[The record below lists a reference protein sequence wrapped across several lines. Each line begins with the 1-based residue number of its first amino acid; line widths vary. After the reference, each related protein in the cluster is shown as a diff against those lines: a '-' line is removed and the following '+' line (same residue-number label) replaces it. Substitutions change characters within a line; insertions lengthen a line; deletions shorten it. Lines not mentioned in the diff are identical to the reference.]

1 VHTIS
6 GSGIESNISVSNRIS
21 TKYPLTFQWLGVDQI
36 KALILAGGFGT
47 RLRPLS
53 CSRPKLLF
61 SIAGR
66 SIIEWILHQLSE
78 NGVDEAVLATNY
90 LADMIKTHLGRAY
103 EGISLHYSLE
113 EKPLGTAGAIKRA
126 ERFLGNDE
134 NFLVLNGDIISSP
147 PVKKMLQK
155 HSSTN
160 AIATI
165 MLHEAEDPTHF
176 GVADLSRSSR
186 IRRFVEKPRLK
197 DAPSRW
203 INAGVY
209 VLSSQIF
216 GYIKPER
223 RTSIEREV
231 FPILASSGGLYG
243 YKYTGEWFD
252 IGRFEEYRRANAAIL
267 SRLSKTKPVVDPKAK
282 VRTGAKLIP
291 PLIIG
296 SGSVIRENAILGPNT
311 SVGET
316 VLVGEECKISDSVI
330 FDKAHLGRCTS
341 ITGSIV
347 GEGVVIGDNV
357 KIEAGCVIGDHVLLH
372 DNITLKSSVTVC
384 PHKEVHRSI
393 RHSGMVT

>member
-1 VHTIS
+1 M
-6 GSGIESNISVSNRIS
+6 
-21 TKYPLTFQWLGVDQI
+21 
-36 KALILAGGFGT
+36 AGGFGT

-66 SIIEWILHQLSE
+66 SIIEWTLHQLSE
-78 NGVDEAVLATNY
+78 NGVDEAILATNY
-90 LADMIKTHLGRAY
+90 LAEMIKTHLGRTY
-103 EGISLHYSLE
+103 EGITLHYSLE

-126 ERFLGNDE
+126 ERFLRNDE

-147 PVKKMLQK
+147 PVREMLQK

-160 AIATI
+160 ATATI
-165 MLHEAEDPTHF
+165 MLYKVEDPTHF
-176 GVADLSRSSR
+176 GVADLGRSLR
-186 IRRFVEKPRLK
+186 IRKFVEKPRLK

-209 VLSSQIF
+209 LLASEIF
-216 GYIKPER
+216 GCIEPER

-231 FPILASSGGLYG
+231 FPVLASSGKLYG

-252 IGRFEEYRRANAAIL
+252 IGRFEEYRRANTAIL
-267 SRLSKTKPVVDPKAK
+267 SRISKTKPVVDPKAK

-311 SVGET
+311 SIGET
-316 VLVGEECKISDSVI
+316 VVISEGSEISDSVI
-330 FDKAHLGRCTS
+330 FDKARLGRNTS

-347 GEGVVIGDNV
+347 GEGVVIGDNAR
-357 KIEAGCVIGDHVLLH
+357 IGEGCVIGDHVLLH
-372 DNITLKSSVTVC
+372 DNITLKSKVTVC
-384 PHKEVHRSI
+384 PHKEVSRSI